1 MKVERN
7 VSFPTEIEEVK
18 IKHLVEYMKLSDEQ
32 KKSDYNILFIFAGEI
47 AKYMKS
53 EDGKNTADVLR
64 KLFHNNVDFVQ
75 TFEWEGVKYGFNP
88 NLDDNLTLAEYSDIN
103 SLKEAGFW
111 ESAHKLATIFYRPI
125 TKQIGDD
132 YQIEQYKGINEKL
145 AKDWLEL
152 SARIPIGAIGFFLI
166 IQIDLET
173 TSQLSLRK
181 AQKKELEQTYL
192 ANTASTIRS
201 WFSQIKVI
209 STLRR

>member
-7 VSFPTEIEEVK
+7 VSFPTDIEEVK

-32 KKSDYNILFIFAGEI
+32 KKS
-47 AKYMKS
+47 
-53 EDGKNTADVLR
+53 
-64 KLFHNNVDFVQ
+64 
-75 TFEWEGVKYGFNP
+75 EGVKYGFNP

-103 SLKEAGFW
+103 SLKESGFW
-111 ESAHKLATIFYRPI
+111 ESSHKLATIFYRPI

-173 TSQLSLRK
+173 TSLLSLKK
-181 AQKKELEQTYL
+181 AQKKESEQTYL
-192 ANTASTIRS
+192 VNTASTIQS

-209 STLRR
+209 STSRK

>member
-7 VSFPTEIEEVK
+7 VSFPTKIEEVK

-47 AKYMKS
+47 SKYMKS
-53 EDGKNTADVLR
+53 HEGKETAEVLR

-75 TFEWEGVKYGFNP
+75 TFEWDGVKYGFNP

-103 SLKEAGFW
+103 SLKESGFW
-111 ESAHKLATIFYRPI
+111 ENCHKISTIFYRPI

-145 AKDWLEL
+145 AEEWLEL
-152 SARIPIGAIGFFLI
+152 SARIPIGALGFFLI

-173 TSQLSLRK
+173 TSRHSLRK
-181 AQKKELEQTYL
+181 AQKKELERTYL
-192 ANTASTIRS
+192 ASTVFIIRL
-201 WFSQIKVI
+201 WYSQIIATLI
-209 STLRR
+209 SKK